1 MFFSPVHPSR
11 AVLGVPAARGFDRQ
25 FERFVQDVFAPA
37 QPAGAAQPQQ
47 DAKSWTLSIDVPGV
61 PRDDLAIEVDGTV
74 VRIATRPEAKRQVRL
89 AYELPQEI
97 DAEAT
102 TAKLEHGVLTLV
114 LARKQPVVTARRIE
128 IA

>member
-1 MFFSPVHPSR
+1 MFFAPVHPAR
-11 AVLGVPAARGFDRQ
+11 AVLAVPSARGFDRQ

-37 QPAGAAQPQQ
+37 QGAAAAQPTQ
-47 DAKSWTLSIDVPGV
+47 DDKSWTLAIDVPGV
-61 PRDDLAIEVDGTV
+61 TREDLAIEVDGAV
-74 VRIATRPEAKRQVRL
+74 VRIATRPEARRQVRL

-102 TAKLEHGVLTLV
+102 SAKLEHGVLTLV
-114 LARKQPVVTARRIE
+114 LAKKQPVVTARRIE